1 MAKRYAN
8 TALVYAV
15 LALILGVVY
24 REVTKYSGFTG
35 RTTMSFM
42 HAHYFMLGMAFFL
55 VLMLVEK
62 NFHFSQ
68 GRQVGVAV
76 IIYQVGLNITVLC
89 LLARGLTQV
98 WNVSM
103 SNGMDASL
111 SGIAGIGHILL
122 SIGMIILLW
131 NIRKKA
137 A

>member
-1 MAKRYAN
+1 
-8 TALVYAV
+8 
-15 LALILGVVY
+15 
-24 REVTKYSGFTG
+24 
-35 RTTMSFM
+35 MSFM

-103 SNGMDASL
+103 SKGMDASL